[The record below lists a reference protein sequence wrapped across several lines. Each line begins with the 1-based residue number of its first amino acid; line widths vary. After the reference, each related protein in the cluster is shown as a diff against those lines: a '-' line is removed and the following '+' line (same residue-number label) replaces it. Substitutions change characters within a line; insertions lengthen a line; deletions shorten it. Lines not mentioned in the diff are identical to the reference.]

1 MFPGGRCRVKTRR
14 ASRMFHV
21 EHRWRPARLVQDT
34 PRTGENAQY
43 HVPRDDRSP
52 TSTQGDPREQPGFRV
67 GARWPPSVESTGWT
81 RAGPAVL
88 ASAVTWGGGP
98 GPRSVGPA
106 ARGRQ
111 DAPAPAS
118 STGSIDGARRTA
130 EKRPSS
136 STRRTDANT
145 PRSRDARGAE
155 EGAPVSGRCE
165 QVTAP
170 REGNEAR
177 PVDRSQPFTAA
188 REQLHVLP
196 KVRARRPLWE
206 ALAIRRAASA
216 QRCRGPACAGRSG
229 PRSPRGPFLVERSG
243 VCRRPMSRRHTRT
256 DVPGAG
262 RQGDG
267 SWRGVPRGTLGT
279 PSSAAD
285 GRGTRASTRDG
296 GPIRPTGRAV
306 FHVERP
312 RRWRRPRHGGA
323 DMSAGG
329 IGRVAA
335 QVARG
340 SHGARVQRGS
350 ASKRTTRSCGPG
362 TCGPRVKAGV
372 IDPARPDHGPSC
384 HNTREPFHVE
394 QSGPAQA
401 GRHAGRGASWNAA
414 LGMRRG
420 CGGDRPAS
428 GGPAVGNPFRQPLI
442 ALPLGALARRRLAGD
457 PATGR
462 PGVEARDSALKGE
475 HRPPRDLPRAGRL
488 PSGSRCGPRRGSAGP
503 MFHVER
509 SHRRAVE
516 PPYAAADERRRLGMC
531 HVERP
536 DVPVTQAPM
545 IPHGRPSR

>member
-1 MFPGGRCRVKTRR
+1 MRQHLRR
-14 ASRMFHV
+14 RLAASTAH
-21 EHRWRPARLVQDT
+21 
-34 PRTGENAQY
+34 G
-43 HVPRDDRSP
+43 VPRR
-52 TSTQGDPREQPGFRV
+52 RC
-67 GARWPPSVESTGWT
+67 PP
-81 RAGPAVL
+81 P
-88 ASAVTWGGGP
+88 
-98 GPRSVGPA
+98 
-106 ARGRQ
+106 
-111 DAPAPAS
+111 
-118 STGSIDGARRTA
+118 
-130 EKRPSS
+130 
-136 STRRTDANT
+136 STRRTGANT

-170 REGNEAR
+170 REGNAAR

-188 REQLHVLP
+188 REQLHVLS
-196 KVRARRPLWE
+196 KVRARRPFSWE
-206 ALAIRRAASA
+206 ALAVRRAASA

-262 RQGDG
+262 RQGTD
-267 SWRGVPRGTLGT
+267 LG
-279 PSSAAD
+279 
-285 GRGTRASTRDG
+285 G
-296 GPIRPTGRAV
+296 V
-306 FHVERP
+306 FHVERLERP
-312 RRWRRPRHGGA
+312 VQRRMAEEPVQAPEMAVRYGQGAGRCSTWNGLDAGAGRHGGA
-323 DMSAGG
+323 DTSAGG

-340 SHGARVQRGS
+340 SHDAWVQRGS

-362 TCGPRVKAGV
+362 ACGPRVKAGV

-394 QSGPAQA
+394 HPGQPKLGDTPAA
-401 GRHAGRGASWNAA
+401 ESVGT
-414 LGMRRG
+414 RRSG

-457 PATGR
+457 PATGG
-462 PGVEARDSALKGE
+462 PGVEARDSALTGE
-475 HRPPRDLPRAGRL
+475 QQPPRDLPRAGRL

-516 PPYAAADERRRLGMC
+516 PPYAAADERRRPGMC

-536 DVPVTQAPM
+536 DVPVTQPPM